1 MSNHIHRVVIAGG
14 GLGGLTAAYLL
25 RSVGM
30 KVTVLEQAN
39 ELGEVGAGIQTAPN
53 ASRILINAGLRPQLE
68 AIKTQP
74 TSQVRRRWSDGKILA
89 SRPLGDTLWQEFGA
103 PYWHFHRADLHQ
115 MLVDVCSDPALPGPV
130 VDLHTNS
137 KVATADQSN
146 PALPVAITED
156 GRRYEGDVLIGADG
170 VHSRVRAAMGM
181 SEEEDL
187 LFSGQMVFR
196 AMVPGEKLKA
206 DPATRFL
213 WDSFHSTMWYGPGR
227 HLVHYFIR
235 GGEYL
240 NVAAALSSDV
250 NLDKGWTEET
260 TAEEFIRAFGD
271 WDSRIA
277 SILEK
282 AEGPILKWAL
292 FAHRCNPVWVQGHV
306 GLLGDAAHAMVPFQA
321 QGASQAIEDAAVLA
335 EELAVVDKDQISAAL
350 LRYGAKRAKRAG
362 MVQEASAQNAHLY
375 QLPDGPE
382 QELRDEKLAR
392 FEGESDVSYEW
403 LWNGKHEPMSPA
415 YVFSKGDRPA
425 LARLQ
430 DE

>member
-1 MSNHIHRVVIAGG
+1 MSNHIHEVVIAGG

-30 KVTVLEQAN
+30 KVTVLEQSTS
-39 ELGEVGAGIQTAPN
+39 LGEVGAGIQTAPN

-68 AIKTQP
+68 AIKTVP
-74 TSQVRRRWSDGKILA
+74 TTQVRRRWSDGKILA
-89 SRPLGDTLWQEFGA
+89 TRPLGDSLWKEFGA
-103 PYWHFHRADLHQ
+103 PYWHFHRADLHR
-115 MLVDVCSDPALPGPV
+115 MLVDVCSDITFPGPV
-130 VDLHTNS
+130 VDIHTSSRVVGTDN
-137 KVATADQSN
+137 ANTARPAAITADGN
-146 PALPVAITED
+146 
-156 GRRYEGDVLIGADG
+156 RYEGDVVIGADG
-170 VHSRVRAAMGM
+170 VHSKVRSSMGM
-181 SEEEDL
+181 SEDDL

-196 AMVPGEKLKA
+196 AMVPGAKLKA

-213 WDSFHSTMWYGPGR
+213 WDDFQSTMWYGPGR

-235 GGEYL
+235 NGEYL
-240 NVAAALSSDV
+240 NVAAALASDV
-250 NLDKGWTEET
+250 DLDQGWTQET
-260 TAEEFIRAFGD
+260 TADEFIKTFSD

-282 AEGPILKWAL
+282 AEGPVLKWAL
-292 FAHRCNPVWVQGHV
+292 FAHRQNPVWVRNNI

-321 QGASQAIEDAAVLA
+321 QGASQAIEDASVLA
-335 EELAVVDKDQISAAL
+335 EELSVVDKSNISNAL

-362 MVQEASAQNAHLY
+362 TIQEASAQNAHLY

-382 QELRDEKLAR
+382 QALRDEKLVR

-403 LWNGKHEPMSPA
+403 LWNGRHEPMTTSYA
-415 YVFSKGDRPA
+415 FTKGERPA

-430 DE
+430 DK

>member
-1 MSNHIHRVVIAGG
+1 MSNHIHSVVIAGG

-25 RSVGM
+25 RNVGM
-30 KVTVLEQAN
+30 KVTVLEAAK

-53 ASRILINAGLRPQLE
+53 ASRILINAGLLPQL
-68 AIKTQP
+68 AKIKTVP
-74 TSQVRRRWSDGKILA
+74 TDQVRRRWSDGKILA
-89 SRPLGDTLWQEFGA
+89 SRPLGDSLWQEFGA
-103 PYWHFHRADLHQ
+103 PYWHFHRADLHG

-130 VDLHTNS
+130 VDLHVAS
-137 KVATADQSN
+137 KVVSADRSD
-146 PALPVAITED
+146 PARPAAITED

-170 VHSRVRAAMGM
+170 VRSRVRASLGM
-181 SEEEDL
+181 SEDDL
-187 LFSGQMVFR
+187 LFSGQMVYR

-206 DPATRFL
+206 DPETRFL
-213 WDSFHSTMWYGPGR
+213 WDQFHSTMWYGPGK

-235 GGEYL
+235 EGEYL
-240 NVAAALSSDV
+240 NVAAACASDV
-250 NLDKGWTEET
+250 DLDEGWTEET
-260 TAEEFIRAFGD
+260 TAQDFIDAFDG
-271 WDSRIA
+271 WDSRLT

-292 FAHRCNPVWVQGHV
+292 FAHRQNPVWVQGHV

-321 QGASQAIEDAAVLA
+321 QGASQAIEDAAILA
-335 EELAVVDKDQISAAL
+335 EELAVVDKAGIATAL

-382 QELRDEKLAR
+382 QQLRDEKLAK
-392 FEGESDVSYEW
+392 FEGESDISYEW
-403 LWNGKHEPMSPA
+403 LWSGKHEPMTPGYS
-415 YVFSKGDRPA
+415 FSKGDRPA
-425 LARLQ
+425 LARWQ

>member
-115 MLVDVCSDPALPGPV
+115 MLVDVCSDPTLPGPV

-260 TAEEFIRAFGD
+260 TAEEFIRHSAIGTRGSLRS
-271 WDSRIA
+271 WRRPRGRSSSGPSSHTGAIRSGSRGMSGSSA
-277 SILEK
+277 MPHMRWCRSRLRV
-282 AEGPILKWAL
+282 PRRRSRMRPCSQRNSPSSTRTRSPL
-292 FAHRCNPVWVQGHV
+292 RCCATAQSAPSVQGWCRRPRRRTPTSTSCPT
-306 GLLGDAAHAMVPFQA
+306 D
-321 QGASQAIEDAAVLA
+321 
-335 EELAVVDKDQISAAL
+335 
-350 LRYGAKRAKRAG
+350 RAG
-362 MVQEASAQNAHLY
+362 A
-375 QLPDGPE
+375 PG
-382 QELRDEKLAR
+382 
-392 FEGESDVSYEW
+392 
-403 LWNGKHEPMSPA
+403 
-415 YVFSKGDRPA
+415 
-425 LARLQ
+425 
-430 DE
+430 